1 LESDYKGDLEPR
13 DCWELLKSDKNAYL
27 IDCRTKAE
35 WQFVGVPDLSS
46 INKNLILV
54 EWQVYPSMSLNEQ
67 FYEDVSSANL
77 QTDSKLIVLCRSG
90 GRSKSAAEYLSSKG
104 FKYCYNCVHG
114 FEGIHDQDEHRGN
127 LSGWKY
133 DKLPWKQI

>member
-1 LESDYKGDLEPR
+1 MELDYKGDLEPR
-13 DCWELLKSDKNAYL
+13 DCWELLKSDKNAHL

-35 WQFVGVPDLSS
+35 WQFVGVPNLSS

-54 EWQVYPSMSLNEQ
+54 EWQIFPSMSLNEN

-77 QTDSKLIVLCRSG
+77 QTDSKLIILCRSG

-104 FKYCYNCVHG
+104 FKYCYNCIHG
-114 FEGIHDQDEHRGN
+114 FEGIHDQDDHRGN